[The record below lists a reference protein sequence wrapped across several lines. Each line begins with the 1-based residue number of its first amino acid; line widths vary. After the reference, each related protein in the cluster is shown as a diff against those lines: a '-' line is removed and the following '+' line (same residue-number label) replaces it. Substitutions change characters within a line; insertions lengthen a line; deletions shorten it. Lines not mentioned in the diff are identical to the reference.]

1 MAAPA
6 DQRGRPRTK
15 EEAMAAQQATQ
26 DAWDRI
32 AAGYDEVATPLAT
45 RLAEDA
51 LRLVEV
57 GAGTRFLDVAAGSGA
72 LSIPAARLGAQVL
85 ATDIS
90 PVMIQRLR
98 ARARAEGLSN
108 LEGRVMDGHA
118 LELEDDTF
126 DVCGSV
132 NGVSLFPD
140 LARGLGELVRVC
152 RPGGQVLLVAQG
164 PPHKAE
170 FLGFF
175 LSAMRA
181 CVPGLTGSPMDP
193 PPLPFQLA
201 DPKRLRQELSDAG
214 LAEVRV
220 QTSTWQ
226 MEFSSAAH
234 LWDVVT
240 NSNPIG
246 QAMVANLT
254 QAQRTEVQKVLDGML
269 GERSGGGPTAVLT
282 TEVNVAIGV
291 K

>member
-1 MAAPA
+1 
-6 DQRGRPRTK
+6 
-15 EEAMAAQQATQ
+15 MAAQEETRS
-26 DAWDRI
+26 AWDSI
-32 AAGYDEVATPLAT
+32 AAGYDEFASPLAT

-51 LRLVEV
+51 LRLVDV
-57 GAGTRFLDVAAGSGA
+57 GSGTRFLDVAAGSGA

-90 PVMIQRLR
+90 PAMIERLQ
-98 ARARAEGLSN
+98 ARARDAGLSN

-118 LELEDDTF
+118 LELVDDTF
-126 DVCGSV
+126 DVSGSV

-140 LARGLGELVRVC
+140 LARGLRELVRVS
-152 RPGGQVLLVAQG
+152 RPGGQVLIVAQG

-181 CVPGLTGSPMDP
+181 CVPGFTGPPMDP

-214 LAEVRV
+214 LADVRV
-220 QTSTWQ
+220 ETSTWQ
-226 MEFSSAAH
+226 MEFRSAAH

-246 QAMVANLT
+246 QAMVGNLT
-254 QAQRTEVQKVLDGML
+254 EEQRTDVKKVLDGML
-269 GERSGGGPTAVLT
+269 GERSGGGPTAVLA
-282 TEVNVAIGV
+282 TEVNVGIGV

>member
-1 MAAPA
+1 MAV
-6 DQRGRPRTK
+6 Q
-15 EEAMAAQQATQ
+15 EEMQS
-26 DAWDRI
+26 AWDSI

-51 LRLVEV
+51 LRLVDV
-57 GAGTRFLDVAAGSGA
+57 GPGTRFLDVAAGSGA
-72 LSIPAARLGAQVL
+72 LSIPAARLGGQVL

-90 PVMIQRLR
+90 PAMIERLQAH
-98 ARARAEGLSN
+98 ARDEGLSN

-118 LELEDDTF
+118 LELQDDTF
-126 DVCGSV
+126 DVSGSV

-140 LARGLGELVRVC
+140 LARGLRELVRVS
-152 RPGGQVLLVAQG
+152 RPGGQVLIVAQG

-181 CVPGLTGSPMDP
+181 CVPGFTGPPMDP
-193 PPLPFQLA
+193 PLLPFQLA
-201 DPKRLRQELSDAG
+201 DPNRLRQELSDAG
-214 LAEVRV
+214 LADVRV

-234 LWDVVT
+234 FWDVVT

-246 QAMVANLT
+246 QAMVATLPEE
-254 QAQRTEVQKVLDGML
+254 QRTDVKKVLDGML
-269 GERSGGGPTAVLT
+269 GERSGGGPTAVLA
-282 TEVNVAIGV
+282 TEVNVGIGV

>member
-1 MAAPA
+1 MAV
-6 DQRGRPRTK
+6 
-15 EEAMAAQQATQ
+15 QQQTPN
-26 DAWDRI
+26 AWDSI
-32 AAGYDEVATPLAT
+32 AAGYDEFATPLAT

-51 LRLVEV
+51 LRLVDV
-57 GAGTRFLDVAAGSGA
+57 RPGTRFLDVAAGSGA

-85 ATDIS
+85 AADIS
-90 PVMIQRLR
+90 PAMIERLQ
-98 ARARAEGLSN
+98 ARARGEGLSKT

-140 LARGLGELVRVC
+140 LARGLGELGRVC
-152 RPGGQVLLVAQG
+152 RPGGQVLIVAQG

-181 CVPGLTGSPMDP
+181 CVPGFTGPPMDP

-201 DPKRLRQELSDAG
+201 DPKRLHQELSDVG

-246 QAMVANLT
+246 QAMVANLP
-254 QAQRTEVQKVLDGML
+254 QAQRTDVQKVLDGML
-269 GERSGGGPTAVLT
+269 RERSGGGPTAVLT
-282 TEVNVAIGV
+282 AEVNVGIGV